1 MVIGNFVKGINE
13 HFYLIQCFCD
23 LEGKW
28 IMGLNSCKFQAIQS
42 LLKQVSWLFL
52 CLIIFVITPL
62 EPKLNSKF
70 GFVASLLF
78 EKQVC
83 TWDSIL
89 PREEETRLPDT
100 FLLICLRLNTWPFLI
115 AQLRTMSICSW
126 NAWNTR
132 SLLLLW
138 GQWDISIS
146 SAHP

>member
-1 MVIGNFVKGINE
+1 MVIGNSVKGINE
-13 HFYLIQCFCD
+13 YFYLIQCFCD

-28 IMGLNSCKFQAIQS
+28 IMALNSCKFQVFVKASFMVIS
-42 LLKQVSWLFL
+42 LPYYF
-52 CLIIFVITPL
+52 CYHTIRA
-62 EPKLNSKF
+62 ELNSKF

-78 EKQVC
+78 KKQVY
-83 TWDSIL
+83 TWYSIL
-89 PREEETRLPDT
+89 PREEETSLPDT

-126 NAWNTR
+126 NAWHTG

-138 GQWDISIS
+138 GQWDISVS